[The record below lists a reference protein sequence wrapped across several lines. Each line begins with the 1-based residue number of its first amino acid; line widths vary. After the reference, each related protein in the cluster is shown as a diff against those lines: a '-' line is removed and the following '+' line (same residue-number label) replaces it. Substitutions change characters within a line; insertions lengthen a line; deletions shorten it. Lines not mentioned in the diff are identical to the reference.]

1 MKVRSSGFVAA
12 LAIIGLATSAGAA
25 PAKSC
30 NLAPDPKGDVV
41 ATQASE
47 ATVTPDPALDLVMGD
62 VGTDKTTVTGL
73 VRLDKLSRPA
83 ASSPA
88 GAVYEVRLLTAT
100 GELTYTLWAHLTGA
114 TATFGVGTVNDATA
128 AQLVDSTGTAT
139 GVVDL
144 AKNEI
149 RISAPLSAL
158 GSPKQGSK
166 LSFAEIVVKRS
177 AGNQFYGRYADSGG
191 GKSYKVGSPTCVP
204 VGK

>member
-1 MKVRSSGFVAA
+1 MS
-12 LAIIGLATSAGAA
+12 
-25 PAKSC
+25 
-30 NLAPDPKGDVV
+30 
-41 ATQASE
+41 
-47 ATVTPDPALDLVMGD
+47 
-62 VGTDKTTVTGL
+62 
-73 VRLDKLSRPA
+73 
-83 ASSPA
+83 
-88 GAVYEVRLLTAT
+88 
-100 GELTYTLWAHLTGA
+100 LWAHLTGA
-114 TATFGVGTVNDATA
+114 TASFGVGTVNDATA

-191 GKSYKVGSPTCVP
+191 G
-204 VGK
+204 